1 MSRSIVIGAGAI
13 GALLAAQL
21 ELAGRETVLVARGEA
36 LAEIRARGVVVAR
49 PSRTETVPVTV
60 AGGPEEVDLRP
71 DDVLFLA
78 VKAQDADAALA
89 AWAWRPVGAD
99 GLLAADL
106 PIVTLQNGL
115 ATEEAAARRFSRVVG
130 GTVAIAAQHLTPG
143 EVASPAEPEVGLVWL
158 GAHGGGSDPLLQS
171 IAVDLRAAAFGVTVT
186 GDIAAVKAWKLLG
199 NLGNALD
206 LFDGTEEDLAT
217 ARRLLRE
224 EALAVYAAAG
234 ISVAAI
240 DFAELH
246 LEIGEVPGYRGGRLS
261 TWQSFA
267 RGTSSE
273 VDFLNGEI
281 VLLGRRTGIPTPV
294 NALVQRTLGEHAARG
309 HGVELVHPVD
319 ALLAAGRQ
327 EVAA

>member
-1 MSRSIVIGAGAI
+1 MSRSVVIGAGAI

-36 LAEIRARGVVVAR
+36 LAAIRDRGVVVAR

-89 AWAWRPVGAD
+89 AWAWRPVGPD
-99 GLLAADL
+99 GVAAEL

-115 ATEEAAARRFSRVVG
+115 AAEEAAARRFARVLG
-130 GTVAIAAQHLTPG
+130 ATIAIAAQHLTAG

-158 GAHGGGSDPLLQS
+158 GAHGGGTDPLLQP
-171 IAVDLRAAAFGVTVT
+171 IAADLRAAAYEVTVT
-186 GDIAAVKAWKLLG
+186 DDIGAVKAWKLLG

-206 LFDGTEEDLAT
+206 LFDGAEEDLAT
-217 ARRLLRE
+217 ARRLLRN

-234 ISVAAI
+234 MPVAAI
-240 DFAELH
+240 DVADLR
-246 LEIGEVPGYRGGRLS
+246 LQIGEVPGYRGGRLS

-309 HGVELVHPVD
+309 HGVELVHPVE
-319 ALLAAGRQ
+319 ALLSAGRQ

>member
-1 MSRSIVIGAGAI
+1 MSRSVVIGAGAI

-36 LAEIRARGVVVAR
+36 LAAIRDRGVVVAR

-89 AWAWRPVGAD
+89 AWAWRPVGPD
-99 GLLAADL
+99 GVAAEL

-115 ATEEAAARRFSRVVG
+115 AAEEAAARRFARVLG
-130 GTVAIAAQHLTPG
+130 ATIAIAAQHLTAG

-158 GAHGGGSDPLLQS
+158 GAHGGGTDPLLQP
-171 IAVDLRAAAFGVTVT
+171 IAADLRAAAYEVTVT
-186 GDIAAVKAWKLLG
+186 DDIGAVKAWKLLG

-206 LFDGTEEDLAT
+206 LFDGAEEDLAT
-217 ARRLLRE
+217 ARRLLRD

-234 ISVAAI
+234 MPVAAI
-240 DFAELH
+240 DVADLR
-246 LEIGEVPGYRGGRLS
+246 LQIGEVPGYRGGRLS

-281 VLLGRRTGIPTPV
+281 VLLGRRMGIPTPV

-309 HGVELVHPVD
+309 HGVELVHPVE
-319 ALLAAGRQ
+319 ALLSAGRQ

>member
-1 MSRSIVIGAGAI
+1 MSRSVVIGAGAI

-36 LAEIRARGVVVAR
+36 LAAIRARGVVVAR

-60 AGGPEEVDLRP
+60 AGGPEEVDLGP

-89 AWAWRPVGAD
+89 AWAWRPVEAD
-99 GLLAADL
+99 GVAADL

-115 ATEEAAARRFSRVVG
+115 ATEDAAARRFSRVIG
-130 GTVAIAAQHLTPG
+130 GTVAIAAQHLTAG

-158 GAHGGGSDPLLQS
+158 GTHGGGTDPLLQS
-171 IAVDLRAAAFGVTVT
+171 IAADLRAAAFGATVT
-186 GDIAAVKAWKLLG
+186 GDIGAVKAWKLLG

-206 LFDGTEEDLAT
+206 LFDGTDEDLAT

-246 LEIGEVPGYRGGRLS
+246 LEIREVPGYRGGRLS

-294 NALVQRTLGEHAARG
+294 NALVQRTLGEHAVRG

>member
-1 MSRSIVIGAGAI
+1 MSRSVVIGAGAT

-21 ELAGRETVLVARGEA
+21 ELAGRETVLIARGEA
-36 LAEIRARGVVVAR
+36 LAAIRERGVVVAR
-49 PSRTETVPVTV
+49 PSRTETVRVAV

-89 AWAWRPVGAD
+89 AWAWRPVGT
-99 GLLAADL
+99 GGVAADL

-115 ATEEAAARRFSRVVG
+115 ATEEAAARRFSRVIG
-130 GTVAIAAQHLTPG
+130 GTVAIAAQHLTAG
-143 EVASPAEPEVGLVWL
+143 EVASPAEPDVGLVWL
-158 GAHGGGSDPLLQS
+158 GAHSGGTDPLLQS
-171 IAVDLRAAAFGVTVT
+171 IAADLRAAAFGVTVA

-206 LFDGTEEDLAT
+206 LFEGTEEDLAT

-234 ISVAAI
+234 ILVAAI
-240 DFAELH
+240 DVADLR
-246 LEIGEVPGYRGGRLS
+246 LQLGEVPGYRGGRLS

-281 VLLGRRTGIPTPV
+281 VVLGRRMGIPTPV

-309 HGVELVHPVD
+309 HGVELVHPVEP
-319 ALLAAGRQ
+319 LLVAARQ
-327 EVAA
+327 EVPV